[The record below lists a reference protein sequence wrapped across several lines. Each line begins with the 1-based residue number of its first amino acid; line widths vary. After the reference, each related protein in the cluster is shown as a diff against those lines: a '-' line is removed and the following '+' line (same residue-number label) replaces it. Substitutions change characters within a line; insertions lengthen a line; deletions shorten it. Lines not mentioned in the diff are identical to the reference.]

1 MQILTFFLSLTI
13 TIHNINCTLYWEKI
27 VDSLSYNLPTKPP
40 PRRDA
45 AIAYDIERNRIVL
58 FGGRQ
63 TMNGDLQ
70 AALMPVLFDD
80 TWEFSLETS
89 QLIIK
94 YFL

>member
-1 MQILTFFLSLTI
+1 MRLLTFLLSLI
-13 TIHNINCTLYWEKI
+13 ILIQDISCTLYWEKI

-63 TMNGDLQ
+63 TMNNDLQ
-70 AALMPVLFDD
+70 AALMPVIFDD
-80 TWEFSLETS
+80 TWEFSLEKS
-89 QLIIK
+89 R
-94 YFL
+94 